1 MIPVMTKAP
10 RILPTIA
17 PARTP
22 AFEDSPSFE
31 ESGNTSVAVPGVDVD
46 IAVELDL
53 DRGGGVV
60 LATIAAP
67 RANPSYGNANA

>member
-1 MIPVMTKAP
+1 MIKAP

-31 ESGNTSVAVPGVDVD
+31 ESENTPVAVPGVDVD
-46 IAVELDL
+46 VDVELDL
-53 DRGGGVV
+53 ERGGGVV

>member
-1 MIPVMTKAP
+1 M
-10 RILPTIA
+10 
-17 PARTP
+17 
-22 AFEDSPSFE
+22 
-31 ESGNTSVAVPGVDVD
+31 AVPGVDVD
-46 IAVELDL
+46 VAVELDL

>member
-1 MIPVMTKAP
+1 M
-10 RILPTIA
+10 
-17 PARTP
+17 
-22 AFEDSPSFE
+22 
-31 ESGNTSVAVPGVDVD
+31 DVD